1 MRKLLTIIMFVMTAG
16 CLYAQN
22 GIYIKMA
29 DGRTFSFSKD
39 NIQKLSF
46 KSEGQMQVETKN
58 GQTYTYNIEDIKEVP
73 MTDKAV
79 VTPGNAVDLG
89 LSVMWAN
96 CNIGARQPEEY
107 GCYYAWSE
115 TEGKEKYT
123 HDSYNW
129 YNGEG
134 YTLTKYCISPSYGTV
149 DNKVELELD
158 DDVAYK
164 QWGSYWRI
172 PSSKHFDELVNKCKW
187 EWTNV
192 NGIKGQRV
200 TGPNGN
206 SIFLPAAG
214 WIEGTEYNKYNPAP
228 NWAQYW
234 SSTLNDADNRASYCL
249 SFSSGFV
256 KVDDWFLREYGMP
269 VRPVYTEFEEKEEFP
284 TQPTKGDAIDM
295 GLSVMWAS
303 CNIGATQPEEFGE
316 CYAWGE
322 TEEKES
328 YTHKTYAFYDGT
340 GYFKNIGSNISGTQ
354 YDVARAKLG
363 GTWRMPTADEFQEL
377 CDKCTWRWTSHNGV
391 FGYLVTG
398 PSGNSIFLAPTGYK
412 YDTESYEKGLCGS
425 YWSTTIGNNTNEALR
440 LSFPGAFNKKGYYLT
455 NGGRHYGHFVRAV
468 KD

>member
-1 MRKLLTIIMFVMTAG
+1 MTAG

-115 TEGKEKYT
+115 TESKEKYT

-187 EWTNV
+187 EWTTQDGKQGYKVTSKV
-192 NGIKGQRV
+192 NGA
-200 TGPNGN
+200 
-206 SIFLPAAG
+206 SIFIPAIKNIQSTKHWLDYVAS
-214 WIEGTEYNKYNPAP
+214 
-228 NWAQYW
+228 YW
-234 SSTLNDADNRASYCL
+234 SSTPNNDNR
-249 SFSSGFV
+249 FSTALIINIKLKKLW
-256 KVDDWFLREYGMP
+256 KVHRRAPALI
-269 VRPVYTEFEEKEEFP
+269 RPVCE
-284 TQPTKGDAIDM
+284 
-295 GLSVMWAS
+295 
-303 CNIGATQPEEFGE
+303 
-316 CYAWGE
+316 
-322 TEEKES
+322 
-328 YTHKTYAFYDGT
+328 
-340 GYFKNIGSNISGTQ
+340 
-354 YDVARAKLG
+354 
-363 GTWRMPTADEFQEL
+363 
-377 CDKCTWRWTSHNGV
+377 
-391 FGYLVTG
+391 
-398 PSGNSIFLAPTGYK
+398 
-412 YDTESYEKGLCGS
+412 
-425 YWSTTIGNNTNEALR
+425 
-440 LSFPGAFNKKGYYLT
+440 
-455 NGGRHYGHFVRAV
+455 
-468 KD
+468 